1 MPKLS
6 SFGLFMCLSILLNS
20 FKEIKK
26 NGWHP
31 LHVAVV
37 EITYNSRDKFAIL
50 QCKTFS
56 DDLELALEKRYG
68 KTDDI
73 SHPQNIMII
82 NTQMDGYIK
91 SRLQIKINNR
101 PMNFSF
107 INYKESDNNSADM
120 FFKINDV
127 NDLQKIEISDKVF
140 YELYDD
146 QLQLI
151 YITVNGN
158 RKNNKLRNPDSK
170 LVFDF

>member
-1 MPKLS
+1 M
-6 SFGLFMCLSILLNS
+6 
-20 FKEIKK
+20 
-26 NGWHP
+26 
-31 LHVAVV
+31 V
-37 EITYNSRDKFAIL
+37 
-50 QCKTFS
+50 
-56 DDLELALEKRYG
+56 
-68 KTDDI
+68 
-73 SHPQNIMII
+73 
-82 NTQMDGYIK
+82 NTQMDEYIK
-91 SRLQIKINNR
+91 GRLQIKINNR